1 MTITPINRTKG
12 VLLSAHSPHG
22 ITSSIKTLKMVT
34 KKLKL
39 KNQEILLVETF
50 LVHNSRTKIFPD
62 MLFSQNDS
70 PEQD

>member
-12 VLLSAHSPHG
+12 VLSSAHSPHG
-22 ITSSIKTLKMVT
+22 ITSSIKTVKMVK

-50 LVHNSRTKIFPD
+50 FGS
-62 MLFSQNDS
+62 
-70 PEQD
+70 